1 MAFKNNSLGV
11 SATDINTID
20 PNLGILNTLSG
31 SAAAGQQ
38 AMDFANQ
45 LYPQVSEADPW
56 EAAFYFFSEMG
67 RQASVPGA
75 TAFGSFL
82 SSTQAPMDY
91 LNAKKKENT
100 ETKRARLQTAVQI
113 APGLKPKPTAGKVT
127 YRPATAEELKQYGAV
142 SGQMSSDG
150 KFYDLS
156 KTTSGGGSALT
167 TFGIVDSPNDTI
179 GTNLLAI
186 ETILGRKVN
195 LDGNNNAVLSKD
207 ESEALN
213 AQGFLLPKQSADSKV
228 TTKSLGQGSLAEY
241 MSAEDAKAFVIAQ
254 GLSEDSPNFN
264 RTVEDLTAVNDD
276 QIGKSIIQNGVFLE
290 LFPIYQNEDLVNF
303 QLSPTKSPVIPY
315 FTTYTQKRLPLLAK
329 SADTYNSQAV
339 EVLPRVD
346 EALALLKTG
355 EVTTGLLDQK
365 MLPYKQVFN
374 QMFGINDP
382 QITNILTLQATSN
395 FMAPKMRPV
404 GSGSTSDME
413 FKAYQKAALFIGNT
427 PEANYISLY
436 AFKKMAE
443 NAIELNIKERE
454 LLTSNDYSDLTA
466 VNNELKRGDSG
477 IFEKYTG
484 STEGPDAQADF
495 EIWYN
500 SLEDGAVIINNGLFN
515 VNDSYVI
522 KGWGS

>member
-1 MAFKNNSLGV
+1 MGVNDNSLGV
-11 SATDINTID
+11 SSTDMNDRTLDIYGA
-20 PNLGILNTLSG
+20 LGG
-31 SAAAGQQ
+31 GAKAGQQ
-38 AMDFANQ
+38 AMDIANQ
-45 LYPQVSEADPW
+45 LYPEVEEADPW
-56 EAAFYFFSEMG
+56 EAAFRFFAEMG
-67 RQASVPGA
+67 KAASVPGS
-75 TAFGSFL
+75 TAFGAAVGSMG
-82 SSTQAPMDY
+82 APLDY
-91 LNAKKKENT
+91 LIAKKDEK
-100 ETKRARLQTAVQI
+100 TKTDRARIQAGLQI
-113 APGLKPKPTAGKVT
+113 APSLKASAGKVT
-127 YRPATAEELKQYGAV
+127 YRPATAAELVQYGGA
-142 SGQMSSDG
+142 SAGQMGSDG

-156 KTTSGGGSALT
+156 KTTSGGGSSLT

-186 ETILGRKVN
+186 ETIIGRKIT

-207 ESEALN
+207 ESEVLN

-264 RTVEDLTAVNDD
+264 RTVENLTAVNDD

-290 LFPIYQNEDLVNF
+290 LFPIYQNENLVNF

-355 EVTTGLLDQK
+355 DVTTGLLDEK

-382 QITNILTLQATSN
+382 QITNLLTLQATSN

>member
-1 MAFKNNSLGV
+1 MAIYGASGTDPLLESMGVLKTLG
-11 SATDINTID
+11 
-20 PNLGILNTLSG
+20 G
-31 SAAAGQQ
+31 STKAGQQ
-38 AMDFANQ
+38 AIDFANQ
-45 LYPQVSEADPW
+45 LYPQVEEADPW
-56 EAAFYFFSEMG
+56 EAAFQFFTEMG
-67 RQASVPGA
+67 RQASQPGA
-75 TAFGSFL
+75 TVLGAAV
-82 SSTQAPMDY
+82 SSGQAPMDY
-91 LNAKKKENT
+91 LNAKKKEKR
-100 ETKRARLQTAVQI
+100 ETDRARMQTAVQI
-113 APGLKPKPTAGKVT
+113 APSLKPKPTAGKVT
-127 YRPATAEELKQYGAV
+127 YRPATAAELVQYGGA
-142 SGQMSSDG
+142 SAGQMGSDG
-150 KFYDLS
+150 RFYDLS

-179 GTNLLAI
+179 STNLLAI
-186 ETILGRKVN
+186 ENLLGRKIA

-207 ESEALN
+207 ESEILN
-213 AQGFLLPKQSADSKV
+213 AQGFLIPKQSADSKI

-241 MSAEDAKAFVIAQ
+241 MSAEDAKAFVVAQ

-264 RTVEDLTAVNDD
+264 RIVEDLTAVNDD

-290 LFPIYQNEDLVNF
+290 LFPLYQNENLVNF
-303 QLSPTKSPVIPY
+303 QLSPTKSPVVPY

-346 EALALLKTG
+346 EALALLKSG
-355 EVTTGLLDQK
+355 EVTTGLLDEK

-382 QITNILTLQATSN
+382 QITNLLTLQATSN

>member
-1 MAFKNNSLGV
+1 MLKPLKLGV
-11 SATDINTID
+11 AGTDMND
-20 PNLGILNTLSG
+20 QQFGILNTLGG
-31 SAAAGQQ
+31 SAKAGQQ
-38 AMDFANQ
+38 AMDYARQ
-45 LYPQVSEADPW
+45 LYPDSPEADPW
-56 EAAFYFFSEMG
+56 EAAFQFFAEMG
-67 RQASVPGA
+67 KQASQPGA
-75 TAFGSFL
+75 TVLGSAVGSMQVPL
-82 SSTQAPMDY
+82 DY
-91 LNAKKKENT
+91 LTAKKKEKR
-100 ETKRARLQTAVQI
+100 ETDRARMQTAVSL
-113 APGLKPKPTAGKVT
+113 APSLKPAAGKVT
-127 YRPATAEELKQYGAV
+127 YRPATAAELVQYGGA
-142 SGQMSSDG
+142 SAGQMGSDG

-167 TFGIVDSPNDTI
+167 TFGIVDNPNDTI

-186 ETILGRKVN
+186 ETLLGRKVN

-213 AQGFLLPKQSADSKV
+213 AKGFLLPKQSADSRI

-264 RTVEDLTAVNDD
+264 RIVEDLTAVNDD
-276 QIGKSIIQNGVFLE
+276 QIGKAIIQNGVFLE
-290 LFPIYQNEDLVNF
+290 LFPLYQNENLVNF
-303 QLSPTKSPVIPY
+303 QLSPTKSTVIPY
-315 FTTYTQKRLPLLAK
+315 FTDYTQKRLPLLAK
-329 SADTYNSQAV
+329 SADIYNSQAV

-355 EVTTGLLDQK
+355 EVTTGLLSEK

-382 QITNILTLQATSN
+382 QITNLLTLQATSN

-484 STEGPDAQADF
+484 STEGPDAEADF
-495 EIWYN
+495 QRWYN

>member
-1 MAFKNNSLGV
+1 MAQHDGIGVASEMGPFGQGIGGLEVLTTLG
-11 SATDINTID
+11 
-20 PNLGILNTLSG
+20 G
-31 SAAAGQQ
+31 SAEAGQQ
-38 AMDFANQ
+38 AMAYANQ
-45 LYPQVSEADPW
+45 LYPQVAEADPW
-56 EAAFYFFSEMG
+56 EAAFQFFAEMG
-67 RQASVPGA
+67 KQASQPGA
-75 TAFGSFL
+75 TALGAAVGSL
-82 SSTQAPMDY
+82 SVPVNY
-91 LNAKKKENT
+91 LQAKKAEKR
-100 ETKRARLQTAVQI
+100 ETDRARMTAAIQL
-113 APGLKPKPTAGKVT
+113 APSLKADAGKVT
-127 YRPATAEELKQYGAV
+127 YRPATDKELKQYGAT
-142 SGQMSSDG
+142 SGQMGSDG

-186 ETILGRKVN
+186 ETILGRKII

-228 TTKSLGQGSLAEY
+228 TTKSLGQGTLATY
-241 MSAEDAKAFVIAQ
+241 MSADDAKEFVIAQ
-254 GLSEDSPNFN
+254 GLSEDSPNFS
-264 RTVEDLTAVNDD
+264 RTVASLTATNDD
-276 QIGKSIIQNGVFLE
+276 QIGRSVTQNGVFLE
-290 LFPIYQNEDLVNF
+290 LFPIYQNENLVNF
-303 QLSPTKSPVIPY
+303 QLSPTKSPVLPY

-329 SADTYNSQAV
+329 SADTYNVQAI

-355 EVTTGLLDQK
+355 QVTTGLLDEK

-374 QMFGINDP
+374 RMFGINDP
-382 QITNILTLQATSN
+382 QITNLLTLQATSN

-436 AFKKMAE
+436 AFKKMSQ
-443 NAIELNIKERE
+443 NAIELNTKERE
-454 LLTSNDYSDLTA
+454 LLSSNDYSNLTA
-466 VNNELKRGDSG
+466 VNNELKREDSG

-484 STEGPDAQADF
+484 PGPEEEGGTVAFQN
-495 EIWYN
+495 WYD
-500 SLEDGAVIINNGLFN
+500 SLEDGAVIINNGLFE
-515 VNDSYVI
+515 VRDSYVI

>member
-1 MAFKNNSLGV
+1 MGVNDNSLGV
-11 SATDINTID
+11 SSTDMNDRTLDIYGA
-20 PNLGILNTLSG
+20 LGG
-31 SAAAGQQ
+31 GAKAGQQ
-38 AMDFANQ
+38 AMDIANQ
-45 LYPQVSEADPW
+45 LYPEVEEADPW
-56 EAAFYFFSEMG
+56 EAAFRFFAEMG
-67 RQASVPGA
+67 KEVSKPGA
-75 TAFGSFL
+75 TALGGAVSAMG
-82 SSTQAPMDY
+82 APLDY
-91 LNAKKKENT
+91 LIAKKDEK
-100 ETKRARLQTAVQI
+100 TKTDRARIQAGLQI
-113 APGLKPKPTAGKVT
+113 APSLKASAGKVT
-127 YRPATAEELKQYGAV
+127 YRPATAAELVQYGGA
-142 SGQMSSDG
+142 SAGQMGSDG

-156 KTTSGGGSALT
+156 KTTSGGGSSLT

-186 ETILGRKVN
+186 ETIIGRKIT

-207 ESEALN
+207 ESEVLN

-264 RTVEDLTAVNDD
+264 RTVENLTAVNDD

-290 LFPIYQNEDLVNF
+290 LFPIYQNENLVNF

-355 EVTTGLLDQK
+355 DVTTGLLDEK

-382 QITNILTLQATSN
+382 QITNLLTLQATSN